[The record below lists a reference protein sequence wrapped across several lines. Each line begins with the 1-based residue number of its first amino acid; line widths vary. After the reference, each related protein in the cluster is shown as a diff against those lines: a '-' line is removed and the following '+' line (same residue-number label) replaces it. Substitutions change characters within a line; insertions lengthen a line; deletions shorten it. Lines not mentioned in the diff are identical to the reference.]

1 MMLRTGKHMS
11 NVAVA
16 RMTNTDKVGE
26 ALRRSLPYLPEDAKR
41 IVESMLTPASLAIIV
56 GTLVV
61 WAGAHFFGVGEIV
74 DAILLAVGV
83 VTLGFSVF
91 EGASELYSFAKGALN
106 AKSEKDLDE
115 AGRHF
120 ARAVTILGIS
130 TIQTLLLKKPV
141 TSAVKRGLPA
151 RQTRIKLDPPPPGS
165 KLTTAYSNS
174 VRSLGTTDAYGN
186 ITISLRQ
193 SLKEQQIT
201 LYHELVHR
209 FFSPRLGPFRQ
220 FRAEL
225 RMSGYARSA
234 FLKYTEEVLAEGYA
248 QLRVNGLAQ
257 ALGAIKFPI
266 KNGYVIVTRRG
277 NIRINTPIATQMK
290 MEGVAIG
297 SIFLGGELFQLSI
310 SFGSN

>member
-1 MMLRTGKHMS
+1 MS

-130 TIQTLLLKKPV
+130 T
-141 TSAVKRGLPA
+141 
-151 RQTRIKLDPPPPGS
+151 
-165 KLTTAYSNS
+165 
-174 VRSLGTTDAYGN
+174 
-186 ITISLRQ
+186 
-193 SLKEQQIT
+193 
-201 LYHELVHR
+201 
-209 FFSPRLGPFRQ
+209 
-220 FRAEL
+220 
-225 RMSGYARSA
+225 
-234 FLKYTEEVLAEGYA
+234 KYTEEVLAEGYA